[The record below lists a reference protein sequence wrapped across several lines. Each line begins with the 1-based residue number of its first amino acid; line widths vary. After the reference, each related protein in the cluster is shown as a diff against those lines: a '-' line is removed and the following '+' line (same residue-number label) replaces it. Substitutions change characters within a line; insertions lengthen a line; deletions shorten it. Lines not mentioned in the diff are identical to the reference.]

1 MQKGKRQKTVRRG
14 SVRAASRLALFV
26 GSLLTCLAATADDL
40 AGWMRVRVSSNGLTA
55 VSMPFSPFE
64 VTGGSDPGEY
74 VAVNMSC
81 WRAFKSG
88 RVGANKSGIGKG
100 W

>member
-40 AGWMRVRVSSNGLTA
+40 AGWMRVGVASNALTA
-55 VSMPFSPFE
+55 VSMPFSPF
-64 VTGGSDPGEY
+64 GSGALGDFLSAPF
-74 VAVNMSC
+74 VDKC
-81 WRAFKSG
+81 SG
-88 RVGANKSGIGKG
+88 R
-100 W
+100 